1 MYKITEYS
9 KQKATQ
15 LGVQIKPSSNP
26 KKKLDVFKN
35 KNKIA
40 SIGDIKSK
48 DYPTYLKKNKALA
61 EERRR
66 LYKLRHEKDRKVIG
80 SNGYYADRILW

>member
-9 KQKATQ
+9 KQKASQ
-15 LGVQIKPSSNP
+15 LAVQIKPSSNP

-48 DYPTYLKKNKALA
+48 DYPTYLKENKALA

-66 LYKLRHEKDRKVIG
+66 LYKLRHNKDRKVIG